1 MQNFINSFEWNGCS
15 ENNNITINQS
25 ACIYGIE
32 EHLKQFRDLK
42 SFNILYNCW
51 MIEKEEYAK
60 RLNAVAMT
68 YQTYSLHDATHSE
81 TILRQIAYFL
91 GEKRVRQLSPTDAW
105 LILECAYCHDLGMV
119 VTAKDL
125 YFELVEME
133 KEDYKEFS
141 REMRE
146 SQNVDVRLSWS
157 YLEPLFEYGYRERHG
172 GWEEET
178 AEKRRTVN
186 NLNSIF
192 ESGWHRWPE
201 HFIKAFKIL
210 IQERSRP
217 KHAQMSHDI
226 IMKEADE
233 KSYEGLIPLR
243 FRYLIAKIAAMHM
256 EQRED
261 IIEKLSQ
268 EIQGFDG
275 DYAHPRFVAELIR
288 IGDLLD
294 IDNNRFNKYQLAVA
308 GDASYNSFTHQMK
321 HRALRD
327 FLVTPERI
335 RVEADFSKEDAKK
348 IFQMDGLEEVLESAK
363 KQETGDDL
371 EENADRNLSE
381 SAQNEEDNAKK
392 EERTV
397 MLALKAFKELSG
409 WLQMLHQEID
419 FFSKNWLKIVPE
431 GLTGTCPYF
440 EPEKLSLDGKYIEN
454 DLIDLRY
461 HITAKRSSEIIEGIG
476 LYKNI
481 FVAVIREIIQ
491 NSMDAVKRK
500 VYFDLKRRGHG
511 DFNDPLEFY
520 RYILRDEDELTI
532 KIECGIQSANK
543 NIRLKIRDYGIG
555 ITYERLKEMQHIGH
569 ITNYE
574 TSQEAKNMP
583 AWWKPTGSFGIGM
596 QSIFNLSKEFKLIT
610 RTQEEG
616 LLRKMRFHSTQI
628 GGKIDSYII
637 NDSHEVSQFK
647 FGTEIEI
654 DIPTEMVC
662 IFEQSGHFK
671 RELDCFGNTENIFQ
685 SEIQK
690 AVKIIRGSFGI
701 PIRLILPG
709 TEKDEA
715 KDPDTNQYLLR
726 CFGKYFIQLPGKKN
740 DYQAS
745 ITKVLMQDV
754 DLPDEQKYLCSGFA
768 CWSEENHMLLRYR
781 WKKEKEEKKKGEEEK
796 GSFKIYFNEIRVKDK
811 KITKLF
817 KNNFFDMEA
826 YFFDK
831 SAENFLEINRD
842 RFLYERRRHIID
854 LICST
859 NLNCLSFLMDINGE
873 VENPAEQDY
882 KRAIWEEE
890 AEWYIYEQA
899 SVRDYFKFL
908 LKKENI
914 ESYIAG
920 VKWFLHNEDRIRQT
934 ESLAET
940 FFPIGY
946 DELWLMDV
954 RKKYTYEIHLRRAFQ
969 MQERCIIE
977 DVFPCCMELAVS
989 KLICMQENSG
999 DYVVLYKVERRSG
1012 RMVAVDDESFKAY
1025 LHMRYQELEQK
1036 GLELARIVLPGIEKY
1051 RELCVSKLPG
1061 NMGTLF
1067 EKKLNS
1073 AIIMPI
1079 IAKEMKQLLKKRE
1092 EQEAEQL
1099 IDSKFLDKHKV
1110 SYGKIV
1116 EYIQEFGAVRD
1127 LKEEDIRKAYRS
1139 LLLEMWKNL
1148 PKEKEDSPDVL
1159 A

>member
-1 MQNFINSFEWNGCS
+1 MQNFINAFEWNVCS
-15 ENNNITINQS
+15 ENNNITVNQN
-25 ACIYGIE
+25 ACMYGIE

-42 SFNILYNCW
+42 SFSVLYNCW
-51 MIEKEEYAK
+51 MIEKEEYIN

-91 GEKRVRQLSPTDAW
+91 GEGRVRQLSPTDAW

-119 VTAKDL
+119 VSARDL
-125 YFELVEME
+125 YRELAEME
-133 KEDYKEFS
+133 KKDFDEFS

-146 SQNVDVRLSWS
+146 STNMDVRISWS

-178 AEKRRTVN
+178 AEKCRTAS
-186 NLNSIF
+186 NLDSIF
-192 ESGWHRWPE
+192 KSGWHRWPE
-201 HFIKAFKIL
+201 HFIKAFMIL
-210 IQERSRP
+210 IQERCRP

-226 IMKEADE
+226 IIKEADE
-233 KSYEGLIPLR
+233 KSYEGLIPPR
-243 FRYLIAKIAAMHM
+243 FRYLIAEIAAMHM
-256 EQRED
+256 DKREN
-261 IIEKLSQ
+261 IIENLSQ
-268 EIQGFDG
+268 KIQGFDG
-275 DYAHPRFVAELIR
+275 DYAHPQFIAELIR

-294 IDNNRFNKYQLAVA
+294 MDNNRFNKYQLAVA
-308 GDASYNSFTHQMK
+308 GDASYNSFAHQLK
-321 HRALRD
+321 HKSLNS
-327 FLVTPERI
+327 FLVTPEVI
-335 RVEADFSKEDAKK
+335 RVKADFTTQEARKMLEDSEFETLWMHFQEYTSKNSLNE
-348 IFQMDGLEEVLESAK
+348 
-363 KQETGDDL
+363 QEK
-371 EENADRNLSE
+371 
-381 SAQNEEDNAKK
+381 NEIAAS
-392 EERTV
+392 
-397 MLALKAFKELSG
+397 LALRAFKELSG

-419 FFSKNWLKIVPE
+419 FFCKNWRRMVPE
-431 GLTGTCPYF
+431 NLTGTCPYF
-440 EPEKLSLDGKYIEN
+440 EKEMLRLDNKYIES

-461 HITAKRSSEIIEGIG
+461 HMASKRAAEIVEGSN

-481 FVAVIREIIQ
+481 FISFVREIIQ
-491 NSMDAVKRK
+491 NSMDAVKRRI
-500 VYFDLKRRGHG
+500 YMELKRFHRDKMG
-511 DFNDPLEFY
+511 NPLDFY
-520 RYILRDEDELTI
+520 RYLSREMNRITIL
-532 KIECGIQSANK
+532 IECKK
-543 NIRLKIRDYGIG
+543 NPGNDSICLRIVDYGTG
-555 ITYERLKEMQHIGH
+555 ITYKRLKEMQHIGNEPDNK
-569 ITNYE
+569 IRNQSKE
-574 TSQEAKNMP
+574 MP

-596 QSIFNLSKEFKLIT
+596 QTIFCFCDRFKLIT
-610 RTQEEG
+610 RTEEEG
-616 LLRKMRFHSTQI
+616 VSRKMLFNSMRV
-628 GGKIDSYII
+628 GGKIESYVIEETEETDS
-637 NDSHEVSQFK
+637 FK
-647 FGTEIEI
+647 VGTEIEI
-654 DIPTEMVC
+654 EISMQMMHDLQEEGR
-662 IFEQSGHFK
+662 FGNHA
-671 RELDCFGNTENIFQ
+671 DCFGNTENIFQ

-859 NLNCLSFLMDINGE
+859 NLNCLSFLMDMNGE

-882 KRAIWEEE
+882 KQAIWAEE
-890 AEWYIYEQA
+890 AKWYIYEQA

-934 ESLAET
+934 EGLAET

-946 DELWLMDV
+946 DEIWLMDV

-977 DVFPCCMELAVS
+977 DVFPCCIELAVS
-989 KLICMQENSG
+989 KFICMQENSG

-1012 RMVAVDDESFKAY
+1012 RMVTVDDESFKAY

-1092 EQEAEQL
+1092 EQGAEQL
-1099 IDSKFLDKHKV
+1099 IDSEFLDKHKV

-1116 EYIQEFGAVRD
+1116 EYIQEFGVVRD